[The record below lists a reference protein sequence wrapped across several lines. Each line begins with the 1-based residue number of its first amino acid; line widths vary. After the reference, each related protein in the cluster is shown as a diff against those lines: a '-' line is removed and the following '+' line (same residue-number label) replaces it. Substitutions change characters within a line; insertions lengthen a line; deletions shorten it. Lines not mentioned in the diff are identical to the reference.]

1 MDDPRVL
8 YRAIRSYQHNRQL
21 LPAIERRLD
30 TAKAKIEAALLSE
43 EGPITLGPFRLT
55 RGQQG
60 EITVERIATD
70 DGWEQLVI
78 DELEEDLQWTT

>member
-1 MDDPRVL
+1 VDDPRVL

-30 TAKAKIEAALLSE
+30 TAQAKIKAALLVE
-43 EGPITLGPFRLT
+43 EGPIRLGPFRIEMD
-55 RGQQG
+55 QQG
-60 EITVERIATD
+60 RVTVEQIATD

-78 DELEEDLQWTT
+78 DDLEGEIE

>member
-1 MDDPRVL
+1 
-8 YRAIRSYQHNRQL
+8 
-21 LPAIERRLD
+21 
-30 TAKAKIEAALLSE
+30 
-43 EGPITLGPFRLT
+43 LGPFRLT